1 MNNLKNSSRYNCKTL
16 CRLFCAIW
24 FFNQKAEVFVF
35 VFFMSMDVVL
45 LYWYFTLYQKVRNYK
60 ILLCSIFSKIT
71 LTLAFSSTPKESRF
85 TCTVVRP
92 LGIVARGIRA
102 ARVWPSDTLI
112 DVYRYIAN
120 KQLTKI
126 YKWLEGQQH
135 YLIFIF
141 DLYSFNVCCWEHQT
155 GFCSHRTVCTTT
167 KDEWN

>member
-16 CRLFCAIW
+16 CCLFCAIW

-92 LGIVARGIRA
+92 LGIVAIGIRA
-102 ARVWPSDTLI
+102 ARV
-112 DVYRYIAN
+112 
-120 KQLTKI
+120 
-126 YKWLEGQQH
+126 
-135 YLIFIF
+135 
-141 DLYSFNVCCWEHQT
+141 
-155 GFCSHRTVCTTT
+155 
-167 KDEWN
+167 

>member
-1 MNNLKNSSRYNCKTL
+1 MLFIL
-16 CRLFCAIW
+16 CYLVFAIRRQRFLFL
-24 FFNQKAEVFVF
+24 FLFL
-35 VFFMSMDVVL
+35 FFMSMDVVL

-92 LGIVARGIRA
+92 LGIVAIGIRA

-126 YKWLEGQQH
+126 YKWLRRSATLLDIHIWFVQ
-135 YLIFIF
+135 LKC
-141 DLYSFNVCCWEHQT
+141 LLL
-155 GFCSHRTVCTTT
+155 RTS
-167 KDEWN
+167 NRFL